1 MKNSNLMPHLTIVLF
16 ALFSM
21 SLTSCGDGEPQFQK
35 TNLEL
40 VKKGIVGTTWT
51 VTSVTLSD
59 GTTTFTSNF
68 CSTGYNYIGD
78 LILEFTTETKLNQSS
93 CGAYFDNVSYT
104 LSESNGVFKIKK
116 GTNEF
121 ELLTLPENMHGSSV
135 QVKRVDGPIGS
146 GPNDSKNSIWTFAK

>member
-1 MKNSNLMPHLTIVLF
+1 MKMIKKLFPIISFVLVG
-16 ALFSM
+16 L
-21 SLTSCGDGEPQFQK
+21 LSCGGENEDPQPTK

-40 VKKGIVGTTWT
+40 VKEGIVGATWT

-93 CGAYFDNVSYT
+93 CGAYYDNVNYT

-121 ELLTLPENMHGSSV
+121 ELLTLPENMHKSSV

-146 GPNDSKNSIWTFAK
+146 GPNDSKNSIWTFTK